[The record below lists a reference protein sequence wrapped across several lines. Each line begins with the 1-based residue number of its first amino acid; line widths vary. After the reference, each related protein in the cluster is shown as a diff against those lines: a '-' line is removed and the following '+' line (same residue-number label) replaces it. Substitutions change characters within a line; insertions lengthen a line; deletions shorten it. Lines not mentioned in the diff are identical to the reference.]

1 MIVGIVVAVLV
12 VLGCIALAVYWYL
25 TTLNSDPAPKPDP
38 DVSVDHVELDESD
51 RTTGDNMGQK
61 VVV

>member
-38 DVSVDHVELDESD
+38 DVSVDHVELDESEGK
-51 RTTGDNMGQK
+51 TGDNVG
-61 VVV
+61 V